1 MASRENS
8 FKWLAG
14 PSSVILWVLSCA
26 PLAAQNTERLEAK
39 VASAMQAPVNLSLTS
54 SGIPATADAVI
65 EDMAR
70 AAGVIFAG
78 QVIAIRRPVG
88 FTNSGQDAARGIVEV
103 DFRVDQAVRGP
114 ASGAVFTLREW
125 SGLWNGNGGNERYRI
140 GQRLLVFLYEP
151 DISGLSS
158 PVHGRDGAVPL
169 RGGGIAPGPDDATSF
184 ATEWLVDLRWVQAR
198 ALKGEA
204 VVLPPVPRPI
214 YPRPV
219 HGIEPE
225 TYSERPGFDFDQDFV
240 RREPVSQPPPV
251 LESVETQ
258 PLSQVLV
265 LCRRAMRLA
274 DVAR

>member
-14 PSSVILWVLSCA
+14 PSSVILWVLSNA
-26 PLAAQNTERLEAK
+26 LLAAQNTERLAAK
-39 VASAMQAPVNLSLTS
+39 IPSAMQAPVSLSLTS
-54 SGIPATADAVI
+54 GGMPATADAVI

-70 AAGVIFAG
+70 AAGLIFAG
-78 QVIAIRRPVG
+78 QVIAIRRSAG
-88 FTNSGQDAARGIVEV
+88 FTNSDQAAAEGIVEV

-114 ASGAVFTLREW
+114 ASGAIFTLREW
-125 SGLWNGNGGNERYRI
+125 SGLWNGNGGNERYRV

-184 ATEWLVDLRWVQAR
+184 AAEWMVDLRWVQAR
-198 ALKGEA
+198 TLKGEA
-204 VVLPPVPRPI
+204 LVLPPAQRPT

-219 HGIEPE
+219 HGIVPE
-225 TYSERPGFDFDQDFV
+225 TFSERPGFDFDQDFV
-240 RREPVSQPPPV
+240 RREPVSQPPPS
-251 LESVETQ
+251 LEPVETQ

-265 LCRRAMRLA
+265 LCRRAMRPA